1 MTQTATNDEEPCGW
15 EEVYA
20 ANGCDTEYDEVD

>member
-1 MTQTATNDEEPCGW
+1 MTTMAVDEEPCGW

-20 ANGCDTEYDEVD
+20 ACGCDLNFDEAD

>member
-1 MTQTATNDEEPCGW
+1 MDTATFDEEPCGW

-20 ANGCDTEYDEVD
+20 AYGCDLDLDDGD

>member
-1 MTQTATNDEEPCGW
+1 MTTMTVDEEPCGW

-20 ANGCDTEYDEVD
+20 ACGCDPYFDEAE

>member
-1 MTQTATNDEEPCGW
+1 MGDTTTIDEEPCGW

-20 ANGCDTEYDEVD
+20 AYGCDLSFDDGD